1 MTIKQ
6 EMKFAVRRAIVHCRS
21 TGTVAMSRDNL
32 WQITQF
38 KGTSV
43 ASGYLLTP
51 RCARQAFEEVVN
63 ETPAFVRFTSLEK
76 ALENFS

>member
-6 EMKFAVRRAIVHCRS
+6 EMKIAIMRAIVRS
-21 TGTVAMSRDNL
+21 RSSGTVAMSRDNL

-51 RCARQAFEEVVN
+51 AAARQAFEEVVN
-63 ETPAFVRFTSLEK
+63 ETPAFKRFASLT
-76 ALENFS
+76 